1 MREEDQHT
9 FIAAVAILGIGFM
22 FLMTATEGKYWG
34 KNDMDQYIVK
44 ITDGEDQAYLASDTP
59 TALVIARFA
68 VDPFLNRNCLQRGTC
83 KQDVCTVEE
92 NGYVIVDGHKIP
104 KASAMK
110 CTLTAS
116 TNTETASSYTTQKGV
131 Q

>member
-1 MREEDQHT
+1 MKEETQHT
-9 FIAAVAILGIGFM
+9 LIATVAILGIGFM
-22 FLMTATEGKYWG
+22 FLMTASSGKYWG

-44 ITDGEDQAYLASDTP
+44 ITNGEDQAYLTSDTP
-59 TALVIARFA
+59 TALVIARFG

-83 KQDVCTVEE
+83 KQDICTVEE

-110 CTLTAS
+110 CTLSSS
-116 TNTETASSYTTQKGV
+116 TNTETVSSYTTQKGV